1 MDNCYAFERGREK
14 KMAHGLNRP
23 RPVCPENTGHV
34 VLGNISHAHPSQI
47 LCSITVHLFSQ
58 DFLYISLLSCGYP
71 CSLCYFRQSKFMLAC
86 WNLSLWSIL
95 YPCFWN
101 TASRITDSFRR
112 LSAWVWGWRRGLF
125 IFHLWYNSRKLDVEK
140 KQYRTNSPIRN
151 KLYTIFAAHNFNGLP
166 TNLFFFPH
174 WNSLCYFYYILP
186 IHRFYLFIFFWGLY
200 LANRTLY
207 TNITSIL
214 AKGNFVC
221 IFYNKLFQ

>member
-1 MDNCYAFERGREK
+1 
-14 KMAHGLNRP
+14 MAHGLNRP
-23 RPVCPENTGHV
+23 RPICPENTGHV
-34 VLGNISHAHPSQI
+34 VLGNISDAHPSQI

-71 CSLCYFRQSKFMLAC
+71 CSLCYFRQSKFMLAY

-112 LSAWVWGWRRGLF
+112 LSAWVWGWWRGLF

-166 TNLFFFPH
+166 TNLFFSPLELSVLFLLH
-174 WNSLCYFYYILP
+174 SSNSSFLSIYFFL
-186 IHRFYLFIFFWGLY
+186 
-200 LANRTLY
+200 RTLSCQSY
-207 TNITSIL
+207 TL
-214 AKGNFVC
+214 HK
-221 IFYNKLFQ
+221 YNLDTC